1 MSSSSYELFLGW
13 RYLYRRQ
20 AGRGAAI
27 AAGGSFLGMVAGLV
41 ALFAFSQVKLGA
53 ALLVPSTIVFIFSAV
68 LNFCSIFTTV
78 SIVGVALGVAALTV
92 VLSVMSG
99 FQLSFKQKVLGVNAH
114 VVVLKYGR
122 DFSEW
127 RDVLKSAASSPH
139 VVAAAPFT
147 FDEMLLSSG
156 RGTSGAL
163 VKGIDPDSA
172 GAVLDVADKL
182 VQGKLSDLNA
192 PQTDDHARPMLIG
205 RELAKTLKVKVGDR
219 LRVVVP
225 NDLVMGDQA
234 SGAGRTESREYRVVG
249 IFYAGF
255 DEYDRRLA
263 YVALKDAQALLGGS
277 DYVTGVEMRLDDLDR
292 APQVA
297 AALFDKLGGSPY
309 RVIDWQDLNHNLFS
323 AVRTQK
329 VVLIIMLTLIVVVAA
344 FNIVAALTVL
354 VVDKTREVAILKS
367 MGLPPWGAARIFQ
380 VAGLTIG
387 TVGALMGVGLGLL
400 LCAIVA
406 RFGYALDPHVYL
418 IDKLPVKISYI
429 EMAYTTGV
437 TMIICLLATIYPAY
451 RAAALEPVA
460 GLRWE

>member
-1 MSSSSYELFLGW
+1 MSISSYELFLGW

-27 AAGGSFLGMVAGLV
+27 AAGVSFAGMLAGLV
-41 ALFAFSQVKLGA
+41 ALFAFSQVRLGA

-127 RDVLKSAASSPH
+127 RDVLKTSLAAPH
-139 VVAAAPFT
+139 VAAAAPFT

-163 VKGIDPDSA
+163 VKGIDPNSA

-192 PQTDDHARPMLIG
+192 PQTDDPARPMLLG

-225 NDLVMGDQA
+225 NDLVMGDQP

-297 AALFDKLGGSPY
+297 RALLEKLGGSPY

-329 VVLIIMLTLIVVVAA
+329 VVLLIMLTLIVVVAA

-367 MGLPPWGAARIFQ
+367 MGLPPWGAARVFQ

-400 LCAIVA
+400 LCSIVA

-429 EMAYTTGV
+429 ELGYTTGV
-437 TMIICLLATIYPAY
+437 TMVICLLATIYPAY
-451 RAAALEPVA
+451 RAAALEPVE